1 MDHFSGLKPNGAITV
16 RVVDLQPAD
25 VEIYQNQWLVYEDD
39 EDWAGLVSVSQN
51 SSDALEGL
59 IDLNYQASADKIPSG
74 TGHLDVTINGVTRT
88 MTFDWEDVY
97 QTSDQED
104 LQSDAYYN
112 EQTYYVTA
120 GETASLIARY
130 RQTHSFS
137 DVKLYTAQG
146 YVSGGSDNP
155 TTAATGLVLDGPD
168 FVLSGSEPW
177 RGRLVN
183 TEGYALPESIHV
195 VYRYDYGYEYEL
207 TENAMYNGYT
217 YDRTTGDIVV
227 SAPYG
232 SSTTVVIRA
241 DGTEKAGNPAGALSG
256 VTYDRPD
263 STYGPFNW
271 TVTEG
276 GGKLETAEDVNVNGT
291 RKNVAY
297 YTPSEPG
304 VSYLTATTKDG
315 QYHVNFAVVC
325 LPVQA
330 NTLRLGDTRATLHP
344 LETLALNA
352 TLTPT
357 PTRAEDAALTW
368 TSFNPEVATVD
379 ENGVVTAHKPGYA
392 YIKVSTDINT
402 SVTAY
407 CVVEVLPGQGYTVT
421 LDANGGMVK
430 PDSVSVQYGIAVGQL
445 PVPVREGYTFDGWYD
460 ENGAQYTEDTIYAIA
475 GDATLTARWTANIY
489 EITLDANGGVTDV
502 ALVQVT
508 FGQAVGALPTPTRE
522 GYVFL
527 GWFDE
532 VGSRYDA
539 STVYST
545 ADGVTLTARWGQEDS
560 TFTITLNANGGKVEP
575 SALAVVYGQAVGTL
589 PVPTREGYTFGG
601 WYDKDGNRY
610 DASSVYSVKGDTTL
624 TARWIE
630 NSVQTGDGFPIFLLS
645 GAMMAAAAGAV
656 MLLLKRRKLMG
667 E

>member
-1 MDHFSGLKPNGAITV
+1 MKKELLFRCLGGALGGIVISYFIEIGVSIAIGDGNFYPCVPGLA
-16 RVVDLQPAD
+16 
-25 VEIYQNQWLVYEDD
+25 E
-39 EDWAGLVSVSQN
+39 
-51 SSDALEGL
+51 
-59 IDLNYQASADKIPSG
+59 
-74 TGHLDVTINGVTRT
+74 
-88 MTFDWEDVY
+88 
-97 QTSDQED
+97 
-104 LQSDAYYN
+104 
-112 EQTYYVTA
+112 
-120 GETASLIARY
+120 RY
-130 RQTHSFS
+130 
-137 DVKLYTAQG
+137 
-146 YVSGGSDNP
+146 
-155 TTAATGLVLDGPD
+155 
-168 FVLSGSEPW
+168 GSEI
-177 RGRLVN
+177 
-183 TEGYALPESIHV
+183 TA
-195 VYRYDYGYEYEL
+195 
-207 TENAMYNGYT
+207 
-217 YDRTTGDIVV
+217 
-227 SAPYG
+227 
-232 SSTTVVIRA
+232 VIIQTLLSVLL
-241 DGTEKAGNPAGALSG
+241 GMGFAGAS
-256 VTYDRPD
+256 YIWDRD
-263 STYGPFNW
+263 DWSLLKQTGIY
-271 TVTEG
+271 
-276 GGKLETAEDVNVNGT
+276 
-291 RKNVAY
+291 
-297 YTPSEPG
+297 
-304 VSYLTATTKDG
+304 
-315 QYHVNFAVVC
+315 FA
-325 LPVQA
+325 
-330 NTLRLGDTRATLHP
+330 
-344 LETLALNA
+344 
-352 TLTPT
+352 
-357 PTRAEDAALTW
+357 
-368 TSFNPEVATVD
+368 
-379 ENGVVTAHKPGYA
+379 KPGYA

-421 LDANGGMVK
+421 LDANGGTVK
-430 PDSVSVQYGIAVGQL
+430 PDSVSVQYGMAVGQL

-460 ENGAQYTEDTIYAIA
+460 ENGAQYTEDTVYAIA

-532 VGSRYDA
+532 AGSRYDA

-575 SALAVVYGQAVGTL
+575 SALAVVYGQAVGAL